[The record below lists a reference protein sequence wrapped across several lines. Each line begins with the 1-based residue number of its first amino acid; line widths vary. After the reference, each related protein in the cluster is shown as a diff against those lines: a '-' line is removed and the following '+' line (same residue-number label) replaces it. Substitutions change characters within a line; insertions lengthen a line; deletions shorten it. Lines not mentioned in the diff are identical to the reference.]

1 MNEEETMQTASAPT
15 IEKLTLDLTKEIRVK
30 ASLENTFEALLE
42 QIGPENATPEGT
54 KLAMKIEPW
63 LGGKWYRN
71 LGDGNGHYWAT
82 VQAIKRP
89 TLLEMWGPL
98 FMSYPVIN
106 NVQYRLTEVE
116 GGTLISF
123 RHTALGFIPDDVRQ
137 NIATGWGSVMD
148 RVKRTAE
155 RRK

>member
-1 MNEEETMQTASAPT
+1 MQLASAPT

-30 ASLENTFEALLE
+30 ASLQNTFEALLE
-42 QIGPENATPEGT
+42 QIGPENETPDGT

-63 LGGKWYRN
+63 AGGKWYRD

-89 TLLEMWGPL
+89 TLLEMCGPL

-116 GGTLISF
+116 GGTLITF
-123 RHTALGFIPDDVRQ
+123 RHTALGFIPEDVRP
-137 NIATGWGSVMD
+137 NIATGWVSVMD
-148 RVKRTAE
+148 RVQRVAE